1 MECLPIR
8 GVKKISRA
16 ALPHNLLIS
25 SNSSFLI
32 HGPVQL
38 ALAYAQNASLP
49 GAATKRFNPCSEQV
63 QLSPQPAHCCLVVG
77 LCSMDAYE
85 QLGLSALHASEV
97 HDEGV
102 KVDLHQV
109 VRFMNVQQRLWSK
122 MSIGTAAAVLACS
135 S

>member
-1 MECLPIR
+1 
-8 GVKKISRA
+8 
-16 ALPHNLLIS
+16 
-25 SNSSFLI
+25 
-32 HGPVQL
+32 
-38 ALAYAQNASLP
+38 
-49 GAATKRFNPCSEQV
+49 
-63 QLSPQPAHCCLVVG
+63 
-77 LCSMDAYE
+77 MDAYE

-122 MSIGTAAAVLACS
+122 ISIGTAAVVLACS